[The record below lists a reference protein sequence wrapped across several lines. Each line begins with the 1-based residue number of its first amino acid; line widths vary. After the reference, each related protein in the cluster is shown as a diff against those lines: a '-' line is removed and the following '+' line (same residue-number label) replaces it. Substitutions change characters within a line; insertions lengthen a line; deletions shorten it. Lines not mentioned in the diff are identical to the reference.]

1 LNYATPLNVGGRYY
15 HWVMT
20 NPDNEKARQASID
33 AFLEKL
39 NAGQRPDQS
48 PYLPEN
54 TWDEIKPG
62 LWLGGTHDEHDMRL
76 VGNRN
81 ELPAIGP
88 DEFDTVITM
97 YAWAQPADWFV
108 KEIRFGIYD
117 GDMSDF
123 ETSALHDIVK
133 IAHKDW
139 RAGKKVLIRC
149 QAGINRSGLV
159 MALVLIRDGMS
170 AAKAI
175 QLMRD
180 KRARSVLRNDI
191 FEKWL
196 LAIKPGEWRA

>member
-1 LNYATPLNVGGRYY
+1 
-15 HWVMT
+15 MT

>member
-1 LNYATPLNVGGRYY
+1 
-15 HWVMT
+15 MT

-88 DEFDTVITM
+88 EEFDTVITM

-133 IAHKDW
+133 IAHNDW

-180 KRARSVLRNDI
+180 KRARSVLRNDT

-196 LAIKPGEWRA
+196 MAIKPGEWRA

>member
-1 LNYATPLNVGGRYY
+1 MYTQPPLF
-15 HWVMT
+15 
-20 NPDNEKARQASID
+20 NEIIPNL
-33 AFLEKL
+33 FM
-39 NAGQRPDQS
+39 
-48 PYLPEN
+48 
-54 TWDEIKPG
+54 
-62 LWLGGTHDEHDMRL
+62 GGTHDDDVIHYPMRDY
-76 VGNRN
+76 GARTD
-81 ELPAIGP
+81 LPFDAI
-88 DEFDTVITM
+88 VTM

-123 ETSALHDIVK
+123 ETSALRDIAK
-133 IAHKDW
+133 IAHSDW

-180 KRARSVLRNDI
+180 KRARSVLRNET

-196 LAIKPGEWRA
+196 LAIKAADWRS